1 MALEHP
7 QTDYTGFYDDDKV
20 KVNDVLKLGNILWLA
35 TSNGVTKINQTNR
48 ERVEY
53 TEEHLPARNVES
65 IAANSYNVIWIGTY
79 GRGMAVQ
86 DNDDKWIPV
95 KYNVESFRKHNAVEK
110 DGKILLE
117 GDEEKWLRT
126 NFIHIDANDTL
137 WIGTSAGVL
146 QLQYTPGKEPVWKG
160 PFNPKDGVLNV
171 LFIQDIPRGIEI
183 IGNFGEQGYPY
194 NEEESDQGGYYGTGE
209 GAEMK
214 TYRLYN
220 TIPAENGSWKTLE
233 EGGTP

>member
-1 MALEHP
+1 MTLEHP
-7 QTDYTGFYDDDKV
+7 QTNHTDLYNGEV

-53 TEEHLPARNVES
+53 TEEHLPAKNVES
-65 IAANSYNVIWIGTY
+65 IASNSSNVIWIGTY

-86 DNDDKWIPV
+86 DDDDKWIPV
-95 KYNVESFRKHNAVEK
+95 KYTEELFAKHNAVEK

-117 GDEEKWLRT
+117 GDEERWLRT

-146 QLQYTPGKEPVWKG
+146 QLQYTPGEEPQWIG
-160 PFNPKDGVLNV
+160 PFNPEDGVLNV
-171 LFIQDIPRGIEI
+171 LFIKDIDRGIEI
-183 IGNFGEQGYPY
+183 TGNFGEQGYPY
-194 NEEESDQGGYYGTGE
+194 NEEESSQGYYGTNQSPG
-209 GAEMK
+209 MR

-220 TIPAENGSWKTLE
+220 TIPAENGSWKPLE
-233 EGGTP
+233 ESDTP